1 MTRTTNEIVPPKGP
15 PSGSHNN
22 SQKYFESERISSHID
37 AFEKSGGHIE
47 KLGVTRYVNKPAST
61 KPIMSDP
68 ARPAKVSA
76 HGNFG
81 GVS

>member
-1 MTRTTNEIVPPKGP
+1 MARTTNEIVPPTSP

-22 SQKYFESERISSHID
+22 SPKYLESDRISSQID

-47 KLGVTRYVNKPAST
+47 KLGVTRYVNKPAPT
-61 KPIMSDP
+61 KPTRSDP

>member
-1 MTRTTNEIVPPKGP
+1 MARTPSESIPSRGP
-15 PSGSHNN
+15 PPGSHSN
-22 SQKYFESERISSHID
+22 SQKYFESERISSQID

-47 KLGVTRYVNKPAST
+47 RLGVTRYVNKPAPT
-61 KPIMSDP
+61 KQTRSE
-68 ARPAKVSA
+68 ASRPAKVSA